1 MKQFCLKD
9 PIDPTK
15 TLRINT
21 FSKDAE
27 RKNQY
32 IKVFKYTNNKLTE
45 KEIRENISFIL
56 ALPKTKYS
64 GINKPNQ
71 GSERLL
77 SAMKTSIH
85 CKKTKTTH

>member
-1 MKQFCLKD
+1 MNSVKKK

-15 TLRINT
+15 TLKIST

-32 IKVFKYTNNKLTE
+32 IKVSSLQIHKQRKKKKLGLFFTH
-45 KEIRENISFIL
+45 ISFPQNKVL
-56 ALPKTKYS
+56 RD
-64 GINKPNQ
+64 KPNQ